1 MIKAIQVFFLGMLAC
16 TASMAT
22 AEDAITAGT
31 ITTADGAEEFVTI
44 IRPEP
49 SDHSAPYPILFSP
62 GSRDY
67 PGSNFFWGD
76 TPEKLGWLIVQTE
89 KVYRGTSAELK
100 AIMDAAKAKLER
112 EGFEIADS
120 HLISWSA
127 SSSAGARH
135 AATLGADLRSVSFI
149 PGYGGGRAV
158 EGICAHHNLR
168 VNFIT
173 GSRDTSWLRGAERMR
188 DSLEACGSAHVSFTV
203 IENGGHVLREISGEP
218 LFTVL
223 NAGRDGR

>member
-1 MIKAIQVFFLGMLAC
+1 MVKVIQVFFLGMLAC
-16 TASMAT
+16 TANI
-22 AEDAITAGT
+22 AIADDSVTAGT

-49 SDHSAPYPILFSP
+49 RDSATAYPILFSP

-100 AIMDAAKAKLER
+100 AVMDAAKAKLR
-112 EGFEIADS
+112 HEGFRIADQ

-127 SSSAGARH
+127 SSGAGARH
-135 AATLGADLRSVSFI
+135 AAALGGDLRSVSFI
-149 PGYGGGRAV
+149 PGYGGSRAV

-173 GSRDTSWLRGAERMR
+173 GSRDASWLRGAERMR
-188 DSLEACGSAHVSFTV
+188 DGLEACGNAHVSFTV
-203 IENGGHVLREISGEP
+203 IEDGGHVLREISGEP

-223 NAGRDGR
+223 DAARNDH

>member
-1 MIKAIQVFFLGMLAC
+1 MMRAIQVFFFGMLAC
-16 TASMAT
+16 TASMAI
-22 AEDAITAGT
+22 AEDTVTVGT
-31 ITTADGAEEFVTI
+31 ITTANGTEEFVTI

-49 SDHSAPYPILFSP
+49 RDSTAAYPILFSP

-67 PGSNFFWGD
+67 PGPTFFWGD

-100 AIMDAAKAKLER
+100 AVMDAAKAKLER

-127 SSSAGARH
+127 SSGAGARH
-135 AATLGADLRSVSFI
+135 AAALGADLQSVSFI
-149 PGYGGGRAV
+149 PGYGGNRAV
-158 EGICAHHNLR
+158 EGICAHENLR
-168 VNFIT
+168 VNFII
-173 GSRDTSWLRGAERMR
+173 GSRDASWLRGTERMR
-188 DSLEACGSAHVSFTV
+188 DSLEACGSAHISFTI
-203 IENGGHVLREISGEP
+203 IEGGGHVLREISGEP